1 MSEIYD
7 KLQKLNI
14 EKVYPFHMPGHKRN
28 ENIDEMSGYYDID
41 ITEIDDYDNLHD
53 SEGMIKESEERAGRL
68 YNADET
74 HFLINGSTC
83 GVLSAVSAAVSF
95 GGKILAARN
104 SHKSLYN
111 AAYLRHLE
119 VEYILP
125 EDLGICP
132 GMITAKTVEEAFFK
146 NASSN
151 EKDSAGEAKKIEAV
165 FITSPTYDGVVSPIK
180 EIAEIAHKNGAILI
194 VDEAHGAHFGM
205 DERLPRGAV
214 SEGADIV
221 IHSVH
226 KTLASMTQT
235 GLIHVQGD
243 RVDREKL
250 RFFLRIYQSSSPSY
264 VLMSSID
271 SCINDLEKR
280 RKEVFDRLY
289 KYRAMIDEGTKACK
303 YIHVEKRAEFDDP
316 CKVLICVDTDGING
330 KYIYDILRLEYK
342 LQLEM
347 AAGQY
352 ALAIITGYDSEEGIS
367 RLVDAIVEIDKRIA
381 KELDQSEKKEPER
394 LTADKGKDSS
404 KPELPRKV
412 TEIWQAIDGAS
423 EVVDITQVSGR
434 VSGDYINLYPPGIP
448 LVAPGEVID
457 KDMVKKLEVL
467 INQKMNLQGVDIN
480 KKGRWIK
487 VLRRDNRNAAD

>member
-7 KLQKLNI
+7 KLQKLNT

-28 ENIDEMSGYYDID
+28 ANIDSMSAYYDID
-41 ITEIDDYDNLHD
+41 ITEIDEYDNLHD
-53 SEGMIKESEERAGRL
+53 SEGIIKEAEEIEVGLPYRL
-68 YNADET
+68 GHIELA
-74 HFLINGSTC
+74 LL
-83 GVLSAVSAAVSF
+83 LSAVPAAVSF

-119 VEYILP
+119 VEYLLP

-132 GMITAKTVEEAFFK
+132 GQIDPGAVEAAFRK
-146 NASSN
+146 QERDSENGNA
-151 EKDSAGEAKKIEAV
+151 EGERKIEAV

-180 EIAEIAHKNGAILI
+180 EIAEIAHENGAILI

-205 DERLPRGAV
+205 DDRLPESAV

-235 GLIHVQGD
+235 GLIHVQGN

-271 SCINDLEKR
+271 SCISDLEKR
-280 RKEVFDRLY
+280 RKEIFDKLLH
-289 KYRAMIDEGTKACK
+289 YRELIQQETKDCR
-303 YIHVEKRAEFDDP
+303 YIHVENRKVFEDP
-316 CKVLICVDTDGING
+316 CKVLICANSDAING
-330 KYIYDILRLEYK
+330 KDIYDILRLEYQ

-347 AAGQY
+347 AAEQY
-352 ALAIITGYDSEEGIS
+352 ALAIITGYDSEEGIQ
-367 RLVDAIVEIDKRIA
+367 RLIKAILEIDKRIA
-381 KELDQSEKKEPER
+381 EKSVQTEKQR
-394 LTADKGKDSS
+394 NSQCVDRKSNS
-404 KPELPRKV
+404 KQYNLVVPKKV
-412 TEIWQAIDGAS
+412 TEIWQAMDGVS
-423 EVVDITQVSGR
+423 ELVDITQVSGR
-434 VSGDYINLYPPGIP
+434 ISVDYINLYPPGIP

-457 KDMVKKLEVL
+457 TDMVKQLEIL
-467 INQKMNLQGVDIN
+467 IAEKMYLQGVDIN
-480 KKGRWIK
+480 TKGRWIK
-487 VLRRDNRNAAD
+487 VLRRDDQSVTI